1 MGKHSKI
8 QRCNFLAKMFTRH
21 EVDNGPD
28 DTILME
34 AIKSYVLWN
43 ELKDGSG
50 QKAVMLGLNKDFLTE
65 DSWLFGKIKRDEDVS
80 LIKLLEDELDV

>member
-8 QRCNFLAKMFTRH
+8 QRCNFLAKMFTRR
-21 EVDNGPD
+21 EVDSGPD

-34 AIKSYVLWN
+34 AIKSYALWN
-43 ELKDGSG
+43 ELKNGNG
-50 QKAVMLGLNKDFLTE
+50 QKAVMLGMNKDFLTE

>member
-1 MGKHSKI
+1 
-8 QRCNFLAKMFTRH
+8 MFTRR
-21 EVDNGPD
+21 EVDSGPD

-34 AIKSYVLWN
+34 AIKSYALWN
-43 ELKDGSG
+43 ELKNGNG
-50 QKAVMLGLNKDFLTE
+50 QKAVMLGMNKDFLTE